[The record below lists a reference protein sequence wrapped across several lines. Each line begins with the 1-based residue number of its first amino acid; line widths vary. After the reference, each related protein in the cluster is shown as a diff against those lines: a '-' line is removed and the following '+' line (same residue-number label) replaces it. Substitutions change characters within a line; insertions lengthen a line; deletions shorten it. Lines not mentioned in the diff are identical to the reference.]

1 MMKQRLDYMRISS
14 EGMKTVGATLHY
26 ARDCGLPAI
35 LLDLVF
41 LRISQINGCVYCIDV
56 HTRDLIK
63 RGISPEKLSLIQV
76 WPEVPELFTP
86 EEYAALAWAEAV
98 TNVSQTGVPD
108 LAYQAASAVFEA
120 KPLADLTIA
129 VCVMNTFN
137 RMAVASRTVPSSVR
151 HLPPTLAAAL
161 T

>member
-26 ARDCGLPAI
+26 ARDCGLPAM
-35 LLDLVF
+35 LLDVVF

-98 TNVSQTGVPD
+98 TNVSLTGVPD
-108 LAYQAASAVFEA
+108 LAYQAASTVFDA

-137 RMAVASRTVPSSVR
+137 RMAVAFRAVPPSVR

-161 T
+161 I

>member
-1 MMKQRLDYMRISS
+1 MHARLNFVKAAPA
-14 EGMKTVGATLHY
+14 GMAALGNL
-26 ARDCGLPAI
+26 RAI
-35 LLDLVF
+35 LAKGALPSALIELVY
-41 LRISQINGCVYCIDV
+41 LRVSQINGCVYCIDV

-98 TNVSQTGVPD
+98 TNVSLTGVPD

-120 KPLADLTIA
+120 KPLADLTKEKE
-129 VCVMNTFN
+129 
-137 RMAVASRTVPSSVR
+137 VASMPLAGHGNNHSSES
-151 HLPPTLAAAL
+151 LQGKDAPKQ
-161 T
+161 